1 MFRTA
6 LLMAEIKHK
15 YRILFEEPQ
24 GNKQLE
30 ETNRIIYGNRV
41 S

>member
-6 LLMAEIKHK
+6 LFMAEVKHK

-24 GNKQLE
+24 GNKLLE
-30 ETNRIIYGNRV
+30 GTHRIKLG